1 LHRPATIG
9 VWRLPDTTDSHRIS
23 GVSETSA
30 PIHHI
35 RLFSEVRLE
44 RAASFSRSSLAFGSP
59 FAVFFVTLAATL
71 YALVT
76 QGAIPVRI
84 AWVVMMFLPLVSAF
98 CAALVAKYLERQFD
112 VRHRRELAEHKRRQQ
127 ETNLRL
133 LLLQAQIEPHFLFNT
148 LASLRA
154 LIREDVAQAEGLV
167 DALVAHL
174 RAVLPRIRDDVGS
187 STLSDQIAICA
198 SYLELM
204 SIRLDGRLAYHIDV
218 PPSLQNSVVPPL
230 MLLTLVENAVK
241 HGIEPK
247 SDAGTICIEARSS
260 LDSAQVIVAVTDDGI
275 GMADTARDGLGLQ
288 NLREQLTLR
297 YGGSAS
303 LSLASHAAGGT
314 VASLLIPRELVSE
327 I

>member
-1 LHRPATIG
+1 
-9 VWRLPDTTDSHRIS
+9 
-23 GVSETSA
+23 VSETSA

-35 RLFSEVRLE
+35 RLLGEVRLE

-59 FAVFFVTLAATL
+59 FAVFFVIFGATL
-71 YALVT
+71 YALLA

-84 AWVVMMFLPLVSAF
+84 AWVGILFQPLVSAL

-112 VRHRRELAEHKRRQQ
+112 LRHRRELAEHRRRQQ
-127 ETNLRL
+127 EANLRL

-154 LIREDVAQAEGLV
+154 LIREDVAQAEALV

-174 RAVLPRIRDDVGS
+174 RAVLPRIRNDIGS
-187 STLSDQIAICA
+187 STLSEQIAICA

-204 SIRLDGRLAYHIDV
+204 SIRLDGRLTYRIDV

-247 SDAGTICIEARSS
+247 SDAGTIRIEARSS
-260 LDSAQVIVAVTDDGI
+260 LDSAQVIIAVSDDGVGI
-275 GMADTARDGLGLQ
+275 TNTARDGLGLQ
-288 NLREQLTLR
+288 NLREQLALR

-303 LSLASHAAGGT
+303 LSLASHAPRGT
-314 VASLLIPRELVSE
+314 VASLVIPREWVYGT
-327 I
+327 

>member
-1 LHRPATIG
+1 MHRPATIG
-9 VWRLPDTTDSHRIS
+9 EL
-23 GVSETSA
+23 
-30 PIHHI
+30 
-35 RLFSEVRLE
+35 RLE

-59 FAVFFVTLAATL
+59 FAVFFVTLGATL
-71 YALVT
+71 YALMT

-84 AWVVMMFLPLVSAF
+84 AWVGILLLPLVSAF
-98 CAALVAKYLERQFD
+98 CAAPVAKYLERQFD
-112 VRHRRELAEHKRRQQ
+112 QRHRRELAEHKRRRQ
-127 ETNLRL
+127 EANLRL

-174 RAVLPRIRDDVGS
+174 RAVLPRIRDDIGS
-187 STLSDQIAICA
+187 STLSDQIAICT

-204 SIRLDGRLAYHIDV
+204 SIRLDGRLAYRIDV

-241 HGIEPK
+241 HGIEPD
-247 SDAGTICIEARSS
+247 SDAGNIRIEARSS
-260 LDSAQVIVAVTDDGI
+260 LDSAHVIIAVTDDGVGI
-275 GMADTARDGLGLQ
+275 ADTARDGLGLQ
-288 NLREQLTLR
+288 NLREQLALR
-297 YGGSAS
+297 YGGNAS

-314 VASLLIPRELVSE
+314 TASLLIPREVVSG